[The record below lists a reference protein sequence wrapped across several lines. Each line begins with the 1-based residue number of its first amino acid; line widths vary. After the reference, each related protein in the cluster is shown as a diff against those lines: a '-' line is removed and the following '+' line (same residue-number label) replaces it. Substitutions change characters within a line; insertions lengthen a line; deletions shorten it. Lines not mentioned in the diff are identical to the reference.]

1 MGYKKSLSKAYKAVK
16 GTSKEVFKD
25 FVSYFY
31 FTVDDKINS
40 IKQKSMKNK
49 YIKIRQN
56 AIRYIIANEK
66 AITSEIC
73 KNQKNKKWK
82 VFSSF

>member
-1 MGYKKSLSKAYKAVK
+1 MKDLQLFIDNVLDIFTTKKS
-16 GTSKEVFKD
+16 TSKEVFKD

-31 FTVDDKINS
+31 FTIDNKINS
-40 IKQKSMKNK
+40 TKQESIKNK
-49 YIKIRQN
+49 YIKIRQS

-73 KNQKNKKWK
+73 RNQRNK
-82 VFSSF
+82 

>member
-1 MGYKKSLSKAYKAVK
+1 MKDLQLFIDNVLDIFTTKKS
-16 GTSKEVFKD
+16 TSKEIFKD

-31 FTVDDKINS
+31 FTIDDKINS
-40 IKQKSMKNK
+40 TKQESIKNK
-49 YIKIRQN
+49 YIKIRQS

-73 KNQKNKKWK
+73 RNQRNK
-82 VFSSF
+82 

>member
-1 MGYKKSLSKAYKAVK
+1 MKDLQLFIDNVLDIFTTKKL
-16 GTSKEVFKD
+16 TSKEVFKD

-31 FTVDDKINS
+31 FTIDDKINS
-40 IKQKSMKNK
+40 TKQESIKNK
-49 YIKIRQN
+49 YIKIRQS

-73 KNQKNKKWK
+73 RNQRNK
-82 VFSSF
+82 

>member
-1 MGYKKSLSKAYKAVK
+1 MMKDLQLFIDNVLDIFTTKKL
-16 GTSKEVFKD
+16 TSKEVFKD

-31 FTVDDKINS
+31 FTIDDKINS
-40 IKQKSMKNK
+40 TKQESIKNK
-49 YIKIRQN
+49 YIKIRQS

-73 KNQKNKKWK
+73 RNQRNK
-82 VFSSF
+82 

>member
-1 MGYKKSLSKAYKAVK
+1 MKDLQVFIDNVLDIFTTKKS
-16 GTSKEVFKD
+16 TSKEIFKD

-31 FTVDDKINS
+31 FTIDDKIKSTKQES
-40 IKQKSMKNK
+40 IKNK
-49 YIKIRQN
+49 YIKIRQS

-73 KNQKNKKWK
+73 RNQRNK
-82 VFSSF
+82 

>member
-1 MGYKKSLSKAYKAVK
+1 MMKDIKLFVSSVIDIFTTKKS
-16 GTSKEVFKD
+16 TSKEVFKD
-25 FVSYFY
+25 FVFYFY

-56 AIRYIIANEK
+56 AIRYIIANER

-73 KNQKNKKWK
+73 RNQKNKK
-82 VFSSF
+82 

>member
-1 MGYKKSLSKAYKAVK
+1 MMKDLQLFIDNVLDIFTTKKS
-16 GTSKEVFKD
+16 TSKEVFKD

-31 FTVDDKINS
+31 FTIDNKINS
-40 IKQKSMKNK
+40 TKQESIKNK
-49 YIKIRQN
+49 YIKIRQS

-73 KNQKNKKWK
+73 RNQRNK
-82 VFSSF
+82 

>member
-1 MGYKKSLSKAYKAVK
+1 MKDLQLFIDNILNIFTTKKS
-16 GTSKEVFKD
+16 TSKEIFKD

-31 FTVDDKINS
+31 FTIDDKIKSTKQES
-40 IKQKSMKNK
+40 IKNK
-49 YIKIRQN
+49 YIKIRQS

-73 KNQKNKKWK
+73 RNQRNK
-82 VFSSF
+82 

>member
-1 MGYKKSLSKAYKAVK
+1 MKDIKLFVSSVIDIFTTKKS
-16 GTSKEVFKD
+16 TSKEVFKD

-31 FTVDDKINS
+31 FTVEDKINS

-73 KNQKNKKWK
+73 RNQKNKK
-82 VFSSF
+82 

>member
-1 MGYKKSLSKAYKAVK
+1 MKDLQLFIDNVLDIFTTKKL
-16 GTSKEVFKD
+16 TSKEVFKD

-31 FTVDDKINS
+31 FTIDNKINS
-40 IKQKSMKNK
+40 TKQESIKNK
-49 YIKIRQN
+49 YIKIRQS

-73 KNQKNKKWK
+73 RNQRNK
-82 VFSSF
+82 